1 MGHASSGHGK
11 LTKVVADHLGLDIDF
26 NEVLTVVNGDAAS
39 DELWKNGH
47 VSAVRANGFGT
58 GALHSCEEVF
68 VLECIFHI
76 RTDSTIYH
84 SNRGS

>member
-11 LTKVVADHLGLDIDF
+11 LTKVVADHLGLDLDF

-47 VSAVRANGFGT
+47 VSAVRANGLGT
-58 GALHSCEEVF
+58 GALHTGEEVL
-68 VLECIFHI
+68 VLGGLPRPRLR
-76 RTDSTIYH
+76 RTREGRRPTM
-84 SNRGS
+84 